1 MYAYRFR
8 VYSEDFD
15 DFEMYVELLSV
26 QTFLDFHQAIKKF
39 LNINSNELA
48 SFYLCDDK
56 WRKIQEITLIDM
68 GFDEESNLNSENK
81 LNKKPI
87 LLMETT
93 RLNSA
98 ITNPHQKMLY
108 IYDYAMLY
116 TFQIELVK
124 IFQANSKN
132 EYPVL
137 VKKQGTINLTNSFDP
152 MYGLSNF
159 NIIDEK
165 EFSDQ
170 VEIKGIEEDIFDIDE
185 ENNFFDYD
193 IERDE

>member
-15 DFEMYVELLSV
+15 DFQMYVELLSV
-26 QTFLDFHQAIKKF
+26 QTFFDFHQAIKKF

-68 GFDEESNLNSENK
+68 KNDDESNLNTENK
-81 LNKKPI
+81 FNKKPM
-87 LLMETT
+87 LLMEKT
-93 RLNSA
+93 RLNNA
-98 ITNPHQKMLY
+98 INNPHQKMLY

-116 TFQIELVK
+116 TFQIELVQ
-124 IFQANSKN
+124 IFQASSKN

-137 VKKQGTINLTNSFDP
+137 VKKEGTVKLTNSCDPIYGFSSFD
-152 MYGLSNF
+152 
-159 NIIDEK
+159 IIDEK
-165 EFSDQ
+165 ELSDQ
-170 VEIKGIEEDIFDIDE
+170 IEIKGIEEDFFDIDE
-185 ENNFFDYD
+185 ENNFLGYD
-193 IERDE
+193 IEKDE